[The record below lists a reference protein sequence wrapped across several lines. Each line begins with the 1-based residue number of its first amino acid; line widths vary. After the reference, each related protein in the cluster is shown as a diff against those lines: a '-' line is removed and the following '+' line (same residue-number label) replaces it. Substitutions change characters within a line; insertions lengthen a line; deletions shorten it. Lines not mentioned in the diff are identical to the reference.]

1 VTNGP
6 TEPMNNLIKRVKRVA
21 FSFTSFRKFQIR
33 VLLYAG
39 KPNRSLLP
47 TITPR

>member
-1 VTNGP
+1 MT
-6 TEPMNNLIKRVKRVA
+6 NLIKRVKRIG

-33 VLLYAG
+33 VLLYVG
-39 KPNRSLLP
+39 KPTWSLLP